1 MRSSKAPGAVV
12 TEASVEQKD
21 TDNILQFCANVFV
34 HMCVICMCV
43 CVFFYVY
50 VMFCLVLYQCL
61 CMQHIDDKW
70 KGIHIMCI
78 SLRACNMHMFVRE
91 CIYRIF

>member
-43 CVFFYVY
+43 CVYSFMCMSCFVWFCINAYVCSIL
-50 VMFCLVLYQCL
+50 MTNGRESIL
-61 CMQHIDDKW
+61 C
-70 KGIHIMCI
+70 
-78 SLRACNMHMFVRE
+78 A
-91 CIYRIF
+91 